1 MMNANPQPDG
11 APTTTL
17 SDAHSFRPMM
27 TIDGRQVSSAAV
39 IEVIDPATSESFV
52 SVPDCTRLHL
62 DDAVA
67 AAQKA
72 FRPWAELPYEQRR
85 TQVNAFIDRVA
96 AEADA
101 FAPVITREQGKPLPK
116 ARSEINSGVFFGRGY
131 TAVDID
137 PLVLRENAQQRVEV
151 RRRPLGVVGAITAW
165 NYPLML
171 AMWKIVPAVLTG
183 NTVVLKPSPYT
194 PVATLKLGVLAQE
207 IFPPGVINVIS
218 GGNELGAW
226 MTEHPGIRKI
236 AFTGS
241 VATGK
246 RIMAS
251 AAGNLKRLT
260 LELGGNDAGI
270 VLDDVDPAKIAND
283 LFWAKFSNCGQVCAA
298 LKRLYVHRRI
308 YPAVCDELIKV
319 ARTVKIGPG
328 TEEAVDI
335 GPIQNR
341 AQYDLVRRMVDEAL
355 AGGAQVLYESEVPPG
370 PGLFLPISILANVTP
385 AMRVLKEE
393 VFGPVLSVTP
403 FDDEDEALRLAN
415 DTEYGLGGSVWS
427 ADVERATRLAARL
440 DSGGAWVNQHPA
452 LGAEIPFGGVKG
464 SGIGVELGRL
474 GLEEYT
480 SIQVLNIKRAV

>member
-1 MMNANPQPDG
+1 
-11 APTTTL
+11 
-17 SDAHSFRPMM
+17 
-27 TIDGRQVSSAAV
+27 
-39 IEVIDPATSESFV
+39 
-52 SVPDCTRLHL
+52 
-62 DDAVA
+62 
-67 AAQKA
+67 
-72 FRPWAELPYEQRR
+72 
-85 TQVNAFIDRVA
+85 
-96 AEADA
+96 
-101 FAPVITREQGKPLPK
+101 
-116 ARSEINSGVFFGRGY
+116 
-131 TAVDID
+131 
-137 PLVLRENAQQRVEV
+137 
-151 RRRPLGVVGAITAW
+151 
-165 NYPLML
+165 
-171 AMWKIVPAVLTG
+171 MWKIVPAVLTG

-207 IFPPGVINVIS
+207 IFPPGVVNVIS

-241 VATGK
+241 VATGQ

-328 TEEAVDI
+328 TQEGVDI

-355 AGGAQVLYESEVPPG
+355 AGGAQVLYESAVPPG
-370 PGLFLPISILANVTP
+370 PGLFLPISILANVTT
-385 AMRVLKEE
+385 AMRVVKEE

-403 FDDEDEALRLAN
+403 FDDEEEALRLAN

-480 SIQVLNIKRAV
+480 SIQVLNIKRAD

>member
-1 MMNANPQPDG
+1 MNANPLQNGMP
-11 APTTTL
+11 PTTVYDTPSL
-17 SDAHSFRPMM
+17 QPMM
-27 TIDGRQVSSAAV
+27 TIDGRQVSSANTL
-39 IEVIDPATSESFV
+39 EVVDPATGASFV
-52 SVPDCTRLHL
+52 RVPDCTRSQLG
-62 DDAVA
+62 DAVA
-67 AAQKA
+67 AAHRA
-72 FRPWAELPYEQRR
+72 FPSWAELPYERRR

-101 FAPVITREQGKPLPK
+101 LAPLITREQGKPLAK

-131 TAVDID
+131 AAVDLD
-137 PLVLRENAQQRVEV
+137 PLVLRETAQQRVEV

-194 PVATLKLGVLAQE
+194 PVATLKLGALAQE
-207 IFPPGVINVIS
+207 IFPAGVVNVVS

-270 VLDDVDPAKIAND
+270 VLDDVDPAEIAND

-298 LKRLYVHRRI
+298 LKRLYVHRRV
-308 YPAVCDELIKV
+308 YRAVCDELIKV

-328 TEEAVDI
+328 TQEGVDI

-341 AQYDLVRRMVDEAL
+341 AQYDLVLRMVDDAL
-355 AGGAQVLYESEVPPG
+355 ASGAQVLYQSAVPPG
-370 PGLFLPISILANVTP
+370 PGLFLPITILENVTA
-385 AMRVLKEE
+385 AMRVVKDE

-403 FDDEDEALRLAN
+403 FDDENEALRLAN

-427 ADVERATRLAARL
+427 GDEERATRLAARL